1 MTPGLAIFGLV
12 FGIALILDGIFEWG
26 LVRIIRPASKTEIK
40 VSEIVIG
47 VIFVVLAILVL
58 AGVI

>member
-1 MTPGLAIFGLV
+1 MRTGLAIFGLA
-12 FGIALILDGIFEWG
+12 FGVLLVLDGIFEWG

-40 VSEIVIG
+40 ISEIVIG
-47 VIFVVLAILVL
+47 LLFIVLAILTL